1 MGVVQFWPSLNS
13 LGEYVQV
20 AFLSL
25 GLFSFAP
32 HVLIGLAAREWVHPK
47 AGTSAHGLVSFI
59 ARLGGAAA
67 GAPFRICSS
76 GGWGGG
82 MWLVVGMSLFSG
94 VAMIP
99 LWYKMPY
106 RLDVDEERMLGRR
119 LRRLS
124 ESWGRQTQCG
134 TYMYALPF
142 CLSFHCYQ
150 TFTKA
155 SE

>member
-1 MGVVQFWPSLNS
+1 MQGPGMIGGIGSNFWPSLNS
-13 LGEYVQV
+13 LGEYVPQA

-67 GAPFRICSS
+67 GAPFGRYVQVN
-76 GGWGGG
+76 GWGGG

-106 RLDVDEERMLGRR
+106 RLDVDEGEDVGK
-119 LRRLS
+119 
-124 ESWGRQTQCG
+124 EIEKTQ
-134 TYMYALPF
+134 
-142 CLSFHCYQ
+142 
-150 TFTKA
+150 
-155 SE
+155 